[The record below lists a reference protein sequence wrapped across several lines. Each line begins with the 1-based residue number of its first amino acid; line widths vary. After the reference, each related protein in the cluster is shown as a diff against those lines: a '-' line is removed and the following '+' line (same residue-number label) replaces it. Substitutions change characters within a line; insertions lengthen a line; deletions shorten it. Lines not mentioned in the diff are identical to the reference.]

1 MDGEAISVAF
11 ATHYG
16 PNCLKDVIPKYGLHL
31 KVYQALKQVLDTQHV
46 ASYQIH
52 YITHADVMPYFH
64 RYLRVVM
71 SVCPPLLA
79 LPRLVIRL

>member
-11 ATHYG
+11 ATHSG
-16 PNCLKDVIPKYGLHL
+16 PDCLKDVIPKYGLRL
-31 KVYQALKQVLDTQHV
+31 KVYQALKQVLDTQQV

-52 YITHADVMPYFH
+52 NITHADVMPHFH
-64 RYLRVVM
+64 RYLQVVM

-79 LPRLVIRL
+79 LPLLVTRL